1 MTAVQNYFS
10 HTMFYLYLA
19 KNNPQVQSAMK
30 KLRDIVTYFD
40 KSTQAMDKL
49 LEFQR
54 TTEMAQYKNQPKEKK
69 PLQDVVTRWWST
81 FRAIRRMRWLKK
93 AIKWL
98 IINGDI
104 TCTDLTDAEWCVL
117 HQVEILLETMAYF
130 QRVLEGESYVTG
142 SLVPVAVYQIRK
154 SYVEVIECQD
164 SLEPVKDLARVLLTD
179 FDKRY
184 VPACATTGKVKYHRE
199 DRTGAGN
206 RYVGIHQFFFF
217 AALLDPRVA
226 PMLPEMMTPED
237 YQLLKSD
244 IIDAMLAKAK
254 AINVKASD
262 NTNQPTENSNS
273 EENPE
278 QAVIPQQTKRANKMS
293 KMFRGLNTSG
303 SPTANP
309 NNERAELERYL
320 NDALVG
326 ACPLHDDELN
336 FNNPLKWWKQNAVK
350 YAWVALLALDVQ
362 I

>member
-1 MTAVQNYFS
+1 
-10 HTMFYLYLA
+10 MFYLYLA

-164 SLEPVKDLARVLLTD
+164 SLEP
-179 FDKRY
+179 
-184 VPACATTGKVKYHRE
+184 
-199 DRTGAGN
+199 
-206 RYVGIHQFFFF
+206 
-217 AALLDPRVA
+217 
-226 PMLPEMMTPED
+226 
-237 YQLLKSD
+237 
-244 IIDAMLAKAK
+244 
-254 AINVKASD
+254 
-262 NTNQPTENSNS
+262 
-273 EENPE
+273 
-278 QAVIPQQTKRANKMS
+278 
-293 KMFRGLNTSG
+293 
-303 SPTANP
+303 
-309 NNERAELERYL
+309 
-320 NDALVG
+320 
-326 ACPLHDDELN
+326 
-336 FNNPLKWWKQNAVK
+336 
-350 YAWVALLALDVQ
+350 
-362 I
+362 